1 MKQYLRRLPILDVN
15 PDIHTSGRLYPIQK
29 LTGRTKMLTLAFHP
43 DLMMDLWLSTTKP
56 VASYDL
62 KVTPNVVDCLLGLKM
77 SDFSY
82 TLYEIGYIS

>member
-1 MKQYLRRLPILDVN
+1 
-15 PDIHTSGRLYPIQK
+15 
-29 LTGRTKMLTLAFHP
+29 MLTLAFHP
-43 DLMMDLWLSTTKP
+43 DLMTDLWLSTTKP

>member
-1 MKQYLRRLPILDVN
+1 
-15 PDIHTSGRLYPIQK
+15 
-29 LTGRTKMLTLAFHP
+29 MLTLAFHP

-82 TLYEIGYIS
+82 TLYEIGYIL